1 MSLLL
6 AGEAKGGATLAGDI
20 KGLFSADILDALD
33 SMLTVGRRAP
43 GQAFAVFHIAAQLIL
58 IKLLLVLI

>member
-6 AGEAKGGATLAGDI
+6 AGEAKGGTTLAGDV
-20 KGLFSADILDALD
+20 KGLIGANILDTLN
-33 SMLTVGRRAP
+33 SVLTVGRRAP
-43 GQAFAVFHIAAQLIL
+43 GQAFAVLHITAQLIL